1 VSLLAPFAPHLAEA
15 LHERLGGTGS
25 IMDAGWPAF
34 DPALLVEDE
43 AEIVVQVSGKVR
55 GKVRVPRHAGQD
67 AVAAAALADP
77 AIAKFVNGTPK
88 KIVYVPGRLLNLV
101 A

>member
-1 VSLLAPFAPHLAEA
+1 
-15 LHERLGGTGS
+15 
-25 IMDAGWPAF
+25 
-34 DPALLVEDE
+34 VEDE
-43 AEIVVQVSGKVR
+43 AEIVVQVAGKVR

-88 KIVYVPGRLLNLV
+88 KLVYVPGRLLNV
-101 A
+101 VP